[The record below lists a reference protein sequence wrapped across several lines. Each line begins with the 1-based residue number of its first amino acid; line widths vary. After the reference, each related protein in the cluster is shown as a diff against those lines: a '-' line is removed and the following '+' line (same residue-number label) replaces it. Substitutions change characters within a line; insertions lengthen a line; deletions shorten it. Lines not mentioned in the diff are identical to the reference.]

1 MSLSKRIRCESG
13 FTIIETMA
21 ATLIMAVAFLG
32 LAGVHTLSSRAQALG
47 QNQGLA
53 TFIANEQ
60 IELMR
65 RSAFAN
71 VVSTTDSAEVE
82 GVAFTI
88 NRVVTNAD
96 LSKRVTV
103 TVSWDGRL
111 GQREVVQTSL
121 VSQVTN
127 P

>member
-1 MSLSKRIRCESG
+1 MMRRRLHDQRG

-21 ATLIMAVAFLG
+21 ATLIMAIAFLG
-32 LAGVHTLSSRAQALG
+32 LAGVHTLSSRAQSLG
-47 QNQGLA
+47 NNQGLA

-65 RSAFAN
+65 RSAFSD
-71 VVSTTDSAEVE
+71 VVTAVDVVEMEGEQFAVGRMVTDS
-82 GVAFTI
+82 
-88 NRVVTNAD
+88 D
-96 LSKRVTV
+96 LSKRVEV
-103 TVSWDGRL
+103 LVIWNGRMGVRTL
-111 GQREVVQTSL
+111 TQTSL

>member
-1 MSLSKRIRCESG
+1 
-13 FTIIETMA
+13 MA

-32 LAGVHTLSSRAQALG
+32 LAGVHTLSSRAQSLG

-65 RSAFAN
+65 RSDFAN
-71 VVSTTDSAEVE
+71 VTSSVTSVE
-82 GVAFTI
+82 MEGENFSVV
-88 NRVVTNAD
+88 RLVTNSD
-96 LSKRVTV
+96 FSKRVSVVVFWAGRMGVRAV
-103 TVSWDGRL
+103 T
-111 GQREVVQTSL
+111 QESL

>member
-1 MSLSKRIRCESG
+1 
-13 FTIIETMA
+13 MA

-32 LAGVHTLSSRAQALG
+32 LAGVHTLSSRAQSLG
-47 QNQGLA
+47 KNQGLA

-65 RSAFAN
+65 RSEFAN
-71 VVSTTDSAEVE
+71 VTSEVMTVEMDGETFNVVRAVTDADFSKRV
-82 GVAFTI
+82 GVIVFWTGRLGI
-88 NRVVTNAD
+88 RVVTH
-96 LSKRVTV
+96 V
-103 TVSWDGRL
+103 
-111 GQREVVQTSL
+111 SL

>member
-1 MSLSKRIRCESG
+1 MKILRRARDERG

-21 ATLIMAVAFLG
+21 ATLIMAIAFLG
-32 LAGVHTLSSRAQALG
+32 LAGVHTLSSRAQSLG

-65 RSAFAN
+65 RSNFAN
-71 VVSTTDSAEVE
+71 VTSAVSSVE
-82 GVAFTI
+82 MEGENFTVARI
-88 NRVVTNAD
+88 VTNSD
-96 LSKRVTV
+96 LSKRVSVVVFWVGRMGLRAV
-103 TVSWDGRL
+103 T
-111 GQREVVQTSL
+111 QESL